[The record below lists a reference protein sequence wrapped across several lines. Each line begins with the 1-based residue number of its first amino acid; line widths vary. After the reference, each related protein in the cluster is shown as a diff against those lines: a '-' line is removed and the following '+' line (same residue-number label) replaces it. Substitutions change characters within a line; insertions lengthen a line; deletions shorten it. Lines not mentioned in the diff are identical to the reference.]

1 MATETAVSK
10 DELELIMSKLF
21 PQNIADYIVPKYAL
35 LKEIKASEGVRVIV
49 AYLRKIPDILKKKN
63 DMEILLM
70 ACNFLENMKLKKGE
84 TISKDEML
92 KMIYFQLFNV
102 VPTSDEAVQLLTRV
116 QFLKDHHK
124 IRKIP
129 MWKKIYV
136 CSLRYISCKSFL

>member
-1 MATETAVSK
+1 MMTESVSK
-10 DELELIMSKLF
+10 EELELIMTKLF
-21 PQNIADYIVPKYAL
+21 PSNISDYIVPKYSL
-35 LKEIKASEGVRVIV
+35 LKEIRASEGVKVIV
-49 AYLRKIPDILKKKN
+49 AYLNKIPDILKKKN

-92 KMIYFQLFNV
+92 KMIYFQLFQIP
-102 VPTSDEAVQLLTRV
+102 PTSDEAIQLLTRV

-129 MWKKIYV
+129 MWKKIKI
-136 CSLRYISCKSFL
+136 CSLRYFSCKSFL